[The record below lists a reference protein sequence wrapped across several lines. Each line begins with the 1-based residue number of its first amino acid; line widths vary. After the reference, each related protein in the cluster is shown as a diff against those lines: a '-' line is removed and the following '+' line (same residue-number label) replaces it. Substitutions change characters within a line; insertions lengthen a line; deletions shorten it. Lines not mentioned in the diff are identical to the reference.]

1 MSNADDV
8 ANILYAYAERSGNPR
23 ADFQRLSGFTR
34 RYVEHH
40 LESNPG
46 LQDLDENL
54 ENLLAAR
61 LIELEK
67 ESRCDVEY
75 RDGRILGVY
84 YPEYFVRKLKR
95 EYARVK
101 ERTILPFP
109 SDDSMEVPVPSGL
122 VRPIDVTSSFIE
134 VLRSPPESPL
144 LILRLLFPDGI
155 RSLLI
160 PAQLVGRAFALLLLQ
175 KIRNY
180 LRTSQNASY
189 VQSRLKSFFPNRG
202 IAVKEVIDKAMTS
215 PEDALE
221 TITSPTDF
229 SFHLWTS
236 FSTVIIKEFGQKT
249 EPLSDD
255 HDYAQA
261 AYLLGYFAVHYNSIR
276 QQAKDLDAALKAVE
290 NGFHRDPYAY
300 TISDVYEITDSRGV
314 PVSKRC
320 SKAQI
325 NAFLASRL
333 APNKDTGISD
343 VVRVKAP
350 NDTEYYVARSRIT
363 SLVLG
368 RRKER
373 AQELHAF
380 YLNSWADL
388 MRSERSVASMN
399 DDEIFER
406 DVEEQLRRRDPLLM
420 GLLNYNI
427 ISTAIQGKE
436 VSETAK
442 HQMTSLVDTR
452 SGTTRPYVEI
462 LELNRRQIYNDA
474 RLTLPVWQ
482 AVPLLYAIV
491 KLLRFLFAGRGK
503 GKDNAGRRAGR
514 GAVTPVPRTTAE
526 AFSAAG
532 TAQMRIAGEAG
543 SGDRFQGGGSGGAG
557 AGDGAGAKSSQNEA
571 VAGRAGRIQYQKA
584 VRKLQQE
591 YTGPNRSVDETL
603 QRLADQWNPLIDPQA
618 KQNLVEDVNAL
629 VRDFLRRMKTGL
641 RSHPPDRARIHT
653 LAANLCEKDALN
665 EIRRREPLQR
675 YVELYMLKLLG
686 K

>member
-1 MSNADDV
+1 MSSADDV

-23 ADFQRLSGFTR
+23 ADFQRLSAFAR
-34 RYVEHH
+34 KYVEHH

-75 RDGRILGVY
+75 RDGRIIGVY
-84 YPEYFVRKLKR
+84 YPEYFLRRLKR

-101 ERTILPFP
+101 ERTVLPFP
-109 SDDSMEVPVPSGL
+109 SDESMEVPIPSGL
-122 VRPIDVTSSFIE
+122 VRPIDVTSGFIE
-134 VLRSPPESPL
+134 VLRSPPEPPL
-144 LILRLLFPDGI
+144 LVLRLLFPEGI

-160 PAQLVGRAFALLLLQ
+160 PAQLVGKAFALLLLQ

-180 LRTSQNASY
+180 LRTSQNAGY
-189 VQSRLKSFFPNRG
+189 VQSRLKTFFPNRG

-215 PEDALE
+215 PEDALQ

-236 FSTVIIKEFGQKT
+236 LSTVIIKEFGQKT
-249 EPLSDD
+249 EPLSED

-261 AYLLGYFAVHYNSIR
+261 AYLLGYYAVHYNSIR
-276 QQAKDLDAALKAVE
+276 QQAKDLDAALKAVD
-290 NGFHRDPYAY
+290 NGFHREPYAY

-320 SKAQI
+320 SKTQI
-325 NAFLASRL
+325 NSYLTSKLKPDQETGLA
-333 APNKDTGISD
+333 D
-343 VVRVKAP
+343 VIRVKAP
-350 NDTEYYVARSRIT
+350 DDTEYYVARDRVT
-363 SLVLG
+363 PLLL
-368 RRKER
+368 RRKKER
-373 AQELHAF
+373 SQELHAF

-388 MRSERSVASMN
+388 MRSEKSVASMN
-399 DDEIFER
+399 DDDTFEG

-420 GLLNYNI
+420 GLLNYNV
-427 ISTAIQGKE
+427 ISTAIQGTD

-442 HQMTSLVDTR
+442 HQMTSLVDTK
-452 SGTTRPYVEI
+452 SGTTRPYAEI
-462 LELNRRQIYNDA
+462 LELSRQQIYNDA

-482 AVPLLYAIV
+482 AVPFLYAMV
-491 KLLRFLFAGRGK
+491 KLFRFLFGSRDKRRERAGKRSGK
-503 GKDNAGRRAGR
+503 GSAPR
-514 GAVTPVPRTTAE
+514 VPRTTAE
-526 AFSAAG
+526 AFSSAG
-532 TAQMRIAGEAG
+532 TAQMRIAGEGNGAAG
-543 SGDRFQGGGSGGAG
+543 AGSGGAG
-557 AGDGAGAKSSQNEA
+557 SDEASAAGSQSEA
-571 VAGRAGRIQYQKA
+571 VAGRANRIQYQKA

-591 YTGPNRSVDETL
+591 YTGPSRTVDETL
-603 QRLADQWNPLIDPQA
+603 QSLIDKWNPLIDPRA

-629 VRDFLRRMKTGL
+629 VRDFLRRMKSGL
-641 RSHPPDRARIHT
+641 RAHPPDRARIHT
-653 LAANLCEKDALN
+653 LATNLCEKDALK

>member
-1 MSNADDV
+1 MSSADDV

-23 ADFQRLSGFTR
+23 ADFQRLSAFAR
-34 RYVEHH
+34 KYVEHH

-46 LQDLDENL
+46 LQDLDDNL

-75 RDGRILGVY
+75 RDGHIIGVY
-84 YPEYFVRKLKR
+84 YPEYFLRKLKR

-101 ERTILPFP
+101 ERTVLPFP
-109 SDDSMEVPVPSGL
+109 SDETMEVPVPSGL
-122 VRPIDVTSSFIE
+122 VRPIDVTSGFIE
-134 VLRSPPESPL
+134 VLRSPPEPPL

-160 PAQLVGRAFALLLLQ
+160 PAQMVGKAFALLLLQ

-180 LRTSQNASY
+180 LRTSQNAGY
-189 VQSRLKSFFPNRG
+189 VQSRLKTFFPNRG
-202 IAVKEVIDKAMTS
+202 IAVKEVVDKAMTS

-236 FSTVIIKEFGQKT
+236 LSTVIIKEFGQKT

-276 QQAKDLDAALKAVE
+276 QQAKDLDAALKAVD
-290 NGFHRDPYAY
+290 NGFHREPYAY

-325 NAFLASRL
+325 NSYLTNKLKPDKETGLA
-333 APNKDTGISD
+333 D
-343 VVRVKAP
+343 VIRVKAP
-350 NDTEYYVARSRIT
+350 DDTEYYVARGRVT
-363 SLVLG
+363 PLLLR

-373 AQELHAF
+373 SQELHAF

-388 MRSERSVASMN
+388 MRSEKSVASMN
-399 DDEIFER
+399 DDDTFEG

-420 GLLNYNI
+420 GLLNFNV
-427 ISTAIQGKE
+427 ISTAIQGTD

-442 HQMTSLVDTR
+442 HQMTSLVDTK
-452 SGTTRPYVEI
+452 SGTTRPYAEI
-462 LELNRRQIYNDA
+462 LELNRQQIYNDA

-482 AVPLLYAIV
+482 AVPFLYAMV
-491 KLLRFLFAGRGK
+491 KLFRILFVSRDKRKERAGKRSGRGSAGR
-503 GKDNAGRRAGR
+503 
-514 GAVTPVPRTTAE
+514 VPRTTAE
-526 AFSAAG
+526 AFSSVG
-532 TAQMRIAGEAG
+532 TAQMRIAGD
-543 SGDRFQGGGSGGAG
+543 GDGAAG
-557 AGDGAGAKSSQNEA
+557 AGSERAGTDSPGSAGSQSEA
-571 VAGRAGRIQYQKA
+571 VAGRASRIQYQKA
-584 VRKLQQE
+584 VRRLQQE
-591 YTGPNRSVDETL
+591 YTGPNRTVDETL
-603 QRLADQWNPLIDPQA
+603 QSLIDKWNPLIDPQA

-629 VRDFLRRMKTGL
+629 VRDFLRRMKSGL
-641 RSHPPDRARIHT
+641 RAHPPDRARIHT
-653 LAANLCEKDALN
+653 LANNLCEKDALK